1 MDETD
6 NDNNDKYKLANL
18 FASIFPLFKKERIVD
33 VTAHLASIFS
43 NRCQGVTL
51 ASPDDCFHYDLITK
65 DVPIDLLRIEPR
77 QYTDLERGRQRY
89 AVIDFTNPV
98 LWNLIVSR
106 YRRIVIGRAS
116 SSKYGER
123 DVYYPIFREMAFSQT
138 ITLARLELYGM
149 AFTQEM
155 LKHVASFPF
164 KELVLEGITHED
176 EVRLVVNPSL
186 NALCPSI
193 IGKTPLRLCFP
204 PAVKILETLGLG
216 GAKQYRNHG
225 AITGMPVDMSLGDLY
240 VVEGSPSVIIKNLLF
255 LVNGLDIV
263 TNSIDAFLGKFVTVD
278 RVFVCLDSCGVYYPL
293 YPNLTITCDD
303 FHPQSTISHDSNTH
317 GGLSS
322 ILTTMDNHKVRH
334 LGFDAGFT
342 KEFLVGVDIN
352 TLLPFFCTMEF
363 ENITVNGV
371 KKYPLVF
378 SDSSDVSV
386 WTWDSVTR
394 DASKKTYPTKH
405 LPSLSKVNNFSFTIS
420 ADTVFRKNFYM
431 VVNRKDSDVTMP
443 SEVSQITLEAQSSN
457 LIRPPQGVLSSIKKR
472 LFG

>member
-1 MDETD
+1 MDE
-6 NDNNDKYKLANL
+6 DKYKLGNL
-18 FASIFPLFKKERIVD
+18 FADVFPLFKKERIMD
-33 VTAHLASIFS
+33 VTAHLAALFN
-43 NRCQGVTL
+43 NRCQGVALT
-51 ASPDDCFHYDLITK
+51 SPDDSFHYDLITK
-65 DVPIDLLRIEPR
+65 DVPLDLLRIEPR
-77 QYTDLERGRQRY
+77 QYTDTERGRQRY

-98 LWNLIVSR
+98 LWDLIVSR
-106 YRRIVIGRAS
+106 YRRIVIGRVS

-123 DVYYPIFREMAFSQT
+123 DVYYPIFKEMAFSQI

-155 LKHVASFPF
+155 LKHVASFPL
-164 KELVLEGITHED
+164 KELVLEGITYEAD
-176 EVRLVVNPSL
+176 CTLMANPSL
-186 NALCPSI
+186 NALCVSV

-216 GAKQYRNHG
+216 GAKQYRHHG
-225 AITGMPVDMSLGDLY
+225 SITGMPVDMSLSDLY
-240 VVEGSPSVIIKNLLF
+240 VIEGSPSVIIKNLLF

-263 TNSIDAFLGKFVTVD
+263 INSIDAFLGKFITVD
-278 RVFVCLDSCGVYYPL
+278 RVFICLDSCGAYYPL

-303 FHPQSTISHDSNTH
+303 FHPPSSISHDSNTH
-317 GGLSS
+317 GGLLSV
-322 ILTTMDNHKVRH
+322 LTTMDNHKVRH
-334 LGFDAGFT
+334 LGFDAGFI
-342 KEFLVGVDIN
+342 KEFLIN
-352 TLLPFFCTMEF
+352 VNIGTLLPFFCTMEF
-363 ENITVNGV
+363 ENVVVNGV

-386 WTWDSVTR
+386 WTWDNITK

-431 VVNRKDSDVTMP
+431 VVNRKDSDVIMP
-443 SEVSQITLEAQSSN
+443 AEVSQITTEAQSSN
-457 LIRPPQGVLSSIKKR
+457 LIRPPQGMLGSIKKR